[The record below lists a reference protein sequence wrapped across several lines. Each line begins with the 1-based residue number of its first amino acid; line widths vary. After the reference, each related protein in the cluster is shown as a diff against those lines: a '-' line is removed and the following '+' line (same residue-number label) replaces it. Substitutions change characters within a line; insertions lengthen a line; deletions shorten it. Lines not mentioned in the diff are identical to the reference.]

1 MIMSAAFDAWAERAR
16 AVRIEAEI
24 ERRGIKLRGGSER
37 VGPCP
42 KCGGEDRFSINISKQ
57 FFNCRGCDKGGD
69 VIALVEHLDGVDFIA
84 AGTAL
89 TGEPPP
95 RSNGKDHRHALR
107 QVVTATFEYQDE
119 NGAVVYVI
127 ERVEYR
133 TATNGSFLAKGGK
146 HKKTFRQRRPD
157 PDHPSEW
164 IWNVGGVAK
173 IPYRLPEL
181 IEAVAA
187 GHPIY
192 IPEGE
197 GKVDALREI
206 GIAATCNPG
215 GAGKW
220 LPEFNQYLR
229 GADVVLLPD
238 NDEPG
243 WKHIN
248 DIGASLAGIAGRVR
262 VLALPNLAA
271 KGDIRNWLDAGGTR
285 EQLDAL
291 VEQAPDWQP
300 PPAEVPVDIAIES
313 AQNVTGEV
321 DEDAVLE
328 RLEKLPPGVKL
339 AREIKRA
346 AKQLGVSQDAINDEL
361 EARRGEKVV
370 APLHD
375 HWIVEPWPEPVDGD
389 SLLRDIVR
397 RIRRHIVCSHDDA
410 LAIALWVMFAWVH
423 DAVATHSPI
432 LNINSAEPES
442 GKSTT
447 LGLISFLVPRCVSS
461 VEISEA
467 ALYRAI
473 ELWQPCFVIDEF
485 DSVLASDDK
494 SALRSI
500 INSGHTRGQGV
511 IRCVEP
517 DLTPRLFKTFCPK
530 AIGMV
535 GRKLPATTLGRC
547 IIVELRRRKT
557 NEAIERFAHKDDA
570 ELSGL
575 RSRLGRWAIDNE
587 QALHDTKT
595 PMPDAFD
602 NRRADNWRIMLAIA
616 DLAGEDWAEKARLAA
631 GELEGASDTSS
642 IGVRLLTD
650 IKRIFDEDGR
660 DCILSALLVD
670 KLKED
675 PEGPWAEWGRG
686 KGLTQNS
693 LAVLLGGGGGRGRGG
708 RGGFGIRSQGV
719 HPSSEVHG
727 KGYKRSQFE
736 DAWARYLPA
745 QSLPFPPEGGQ

>member
-285 EQLDAL
+285 EQLDA
-291 VEQAPDWQP
+291 
-300 PPAEVPVDIAIES
+300 
-313 AQNVTGEV
+313 
-321 DEDAVLE
+321 
-328 RLEKLPPGVKL
+328 
-339 AREIKRA
+339 
-346 AKQLGVSQDAINDEL
+346 
-361 EARRGEKVV
+361 
-370 APLHD
+370 
-375 HWIVEPWPEPVDGD
+375 
-389 SLLRDIVR
+389 
-397 RIRRHIVCSHDDA
+397 
-410 LAIALWVMFAWVH
+410 
-423 DAVATHSPI
+423 
-432 LNINSAEPES
+432 
-442 GKSTT
+442 
-447 LGLISFLVPRCVSS
+447 
-461 VEISEA
+461 
-467 ALYRAI
+467 
-473 ELWQPCFVIDEF
+473 
-485 DSVLASDDK
+485 
-494 SALRSI
+494 
-500 INSGHTRGQGV
+500 
-511 IRCVEP
+511 
-517 DLTPRLFKTFCPK
+517 
-530 AIGMV
+530 
-535 GRKLPATTLGRC
+535 
-547 IIVELRRRKT
+547 
-557 NEAIERFAHKDDA
+557 
-570 ELSGL
+570 
-575 RSRLGRWAIDNE
+575 
-587 QALHDTKT
+587 
-595 PMPDAFD
+595 
-602 NRRADNWRIMLAIA
+602 
-616 DLAGEDWAEKARLAA
+616 
-631 GELEGASDTSS
+631 
-642 IGVRLLTD
+642 
-650 IKRIFDEDGR
+650 
-660 DCILSALLVD
+660 
-670 KLKED
+670 
-675 PEGPWAEWGRG
+675 
-686 KGLTQNS
+686 
-693 LAVLLGGGGGRGRGG
+693 
-708 RGGFGIRSQGV
+708 
-719 HPSSEVHG
+719 
-727 KGYKRSQFE
+727 
-736 DAWARYLPA
+736 
-745 QSLPFPPEGGQ
+745 

>member
-1 MIMSAAFDAWAERAR
+1 MNKPPIIKHGRAAAPADILIVEYVETADMPDGQPLPPHIDDDGAVWHVVDRADASTRWRRVSLAENPRPDCRQVAGAR
-16 AVRIEAEI
+16 KKMTRKFTHKTTRRQRRISMDMRKFSSPTFLKVNDVRD
-24 ERRGIKLRGGSER
+24 
-37 VGPCP
+37 GPL
-42 KCGGEDRFSINISKQ
+42 Q
-57 FFNCRGCDKGGD
+57 
-69 VIALVEHLDGVDFIA
+69 LQIA
-84 AGTAL
+84 AVNEGKYEKPDLVFETGETLSLNATNVNTLIRAYGSKSEDWIGKQIELALGL

-95 RSNGKDHRHALR
+95 RSNGKDHRHAPK
-107 QVVTATFEYQDE
+107 QVVMATFEYQNE
-119 NGAVVYVI
+119 NGAVAYVI
-127 ERVEYR
+127 DRVEYQI
-133 TATNGSFLAKGGK
+133 ASNGSFLVKGGK
-146 HKKTFRQRRPD
+146 HKKVFRQRRPD
-157 PDHPSEW
+157 PDHSGEW
-164 IWNVGGVAK
+164 IWNVDGVAK

-181 IEAVAA
+181 IEAVASEYL
-187 GHPIY
+187 IY
-192 IPEGE
+192 IAEGE
-197 GKVDALREI
+197 GKVDTLREI
-206 GIAATCNPG
+206 GIAATTNPG

-220 LPEFNQYLR
+220 QPEFNQYLR

-300 PPAEVPVDIAIES
+300 PPAEVPVDIAIEF

-370 APLHD
+370 APLQN
-375 HWIVEPWPEPVDGD
+375 WIVEPWPEPVDGD

-397 RIRRHIVCSHDDA
+397 RIRWHIVCSHDDA

-485 DSVLASDDK
+485 
-494 SALRSI
+494 
-500 INSGHTRGQGV
+500 
-511 IRCVEP
+511 E
-517 DLTPRLFKTFCPK
+517 
-530 AIGMV
+530 
-535 GRKLPATTLGRC
+535 LG
-547 IIVELRRRKT
+547 
-557 NEAIERFAHKDDA
+557 
-570 ELSGL
+570 
-575 RSRLGRWAIDNE
+575 
-587 QALHDTKT
+587 
-595 PMPDAFD
+595 
-602 NRRADNWRIMLAIA
+602 
-616 DLAGEDWAEKARLAA
+616 ARQ
-631 GELEGASDTSS
+631 
-642 IGVRLLTD
+642 R
-650 IKRIFDEDGR
+650 
-660 DCILSALLVD
+660 
-670 KLKED
+670 
-675 PEGPWAEWGRG
+675 
-686 KGLTQNS
+686 
-693 LAVLLGGGGGRGRGG
+693 
-708 RGGFGIRSQGV
+708 
-719 HPSSEVHG
+719 
-727 KGYKRSQFE
+727 
-736 DAWARYLPA
+736 
-745 QSLPFPPEGGQ
+745 